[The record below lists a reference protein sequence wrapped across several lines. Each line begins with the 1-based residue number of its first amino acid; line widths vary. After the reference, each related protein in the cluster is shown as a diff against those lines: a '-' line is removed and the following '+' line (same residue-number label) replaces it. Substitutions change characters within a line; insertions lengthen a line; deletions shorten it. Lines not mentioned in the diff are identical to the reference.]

1 MKQTMLLIFA
11 FIFSIPHAFAGS
23 KSKRASSFESAYGA
37 NSSSEKSRD
46 NFRISGGA
54 LSALAGILSVKGEY
68 LLSDK
73 FAIGADLSYTSK
85 DTEPLEKDSTIKS
98 YHVTY
103 SEYNLGLNYM
113 ISGTNVTDG
122 FYVNPKV
129 GQVSSGI
136 SNFSDQN
143 LSGTVATSQLII
155 TGGYQWVYPTKFQLK
170 LGLGMRATPSTD
182 IVIYDSSKKEIYRTS
197 SNLNFAAIDCS
208 LAYTF

>member
-1 MKQTMLLIFA
+1 MEKALFLV
-11 FIFSIPHAFAGS
+11 FIFIMSNSLAFAGS
-23 KSKRASSFESAYGA
+23 KSKRLSSFESAYSM
-37 NSSSEKSRD
+37 NSTSQNSRD
-46 NFRISGGA
+46 KFRISGGA

-68 LLSDK
+68 LLTEK

-85 DTEPLEKDSTIKS
+85 DTEPLEKDSSIKT

-103 SEYNLGLNYM
+103 TEYNLGLNYM
-113 ISGTNVTDG
+113 ITGTNFTDG
-122 FYVNPKV
+122 FYINPKL

-143 LSGTVATSQLII
+143 LSGTVAASQMII

-197 SNLNFAAIDCS
+197 SNLNFAAVDCS